1 MPSENIKRSNEISLL
16 LLIEFFKLLI
26 DFSPHPSIFFK
37 IFKSKLKMS
46 YGYLINCLFQKFSTT
61 FFPKPSI
68 FKTSFDTKCF
78 NFSFKISLQLNF
90 GSEHLVIASLFFY

>member
-1 MPSENIKRSNEISLL
+1 
-16 LLIEFFKLLI
+16 
-26 DFSPHPSIFFK
+26 
-37 IFKSKLKMS
+37 MS

-90 GSEHLVIASLFFY
+90 GSGHLVTASLFFFTNIKFLNRFSSARWASCRKIKFSTTLISF